1 MSRPRRRAATRGPV
15 SSALALALAT
25 SMLPAAA
32 MADGLA
38 DEAELHFQIARR
50 RFQAGDFEGALEH
63 FFTSN
68 RLVRNRN
75 VLFNIGGTFEQ
86 MGRLPEAHRYYYTAL
101 EGETNPRVIADVR
114 AALERIAP
122 RVAVLDVT
130 TDPPNAALFLDRRD
144 LGERGR
150 SGRPLALE
158 PGTYRVIAE
167 LEGYEPAQSEPL
179 TVAVG
184 RRTEVVLRLRRIIGT
199 IAVNSAQGAT
209 VRIDDEQ
216 RGPTCTA
223 PCTLEVTP
231 GPHTIFVSREGFAPE
246 TRTVVVSARQQTS
259 ATVTLRP
266 LVGTLVIEAD
276 ERDALVEVDGRTA
289 GFAPLVLRD
298 VPVGRRR
305 VRVSL
310 SGFRSVEREIEVR
323 ATGEARLTDVSLA
336 PVREVIAASRRVEQL
351 EDAPASVSVISAREI
366 EAFQYT
372 TIAEALQGTRGV
384 YVSNDR
390 AYHSIGIRG
399 LGQPNDYGNRLLIQ
413 QDGAV
418 LNDNLLYSSY
428 VGHDGRSSLDLVD
441 RIEVV
446 RGPGSL
452 LYGTGAISGVINL
465 ALRGRDVRTGA
476 SAGISAYGEN
486 MGRVRA
492 SGTVRI
498 GPEAGAMLALAVGAS
513 QGVDATLQVPSMMG
527 APTEQVVQG
536 AERLLTASMSG
547 RAWWRDLSAQWH
559 VSFQEHDIP
568 VGAYATTVGDS
579 ATRWTDGRVMA
590 EVKYEP
596 RLGRTLQLFTRAHV
610 NMYRFLGNYAYDG
623 GPLSREAYLGLWA
636 GGEARAEW
644 TPLSALKLTA
654 GGEFQGHAIATL
666 TGEGLDRTMPSVA
679 PTRYLDVSRPYTVGS
694 GYALIDLS
702 PARWFRFTGGARVDA
717 FSLVAP
723 GVSFRGALLFRPGPR
738 TNIKLMGGRA
748 FRAPSIY
755 EQSYTDGL
763 TQRASCPLMAT
774 CNLRPEVVYTG
785 ELEWNQRISDDWSF
799 TVAANTSYLVDI
811 LDTAGEGTM
820 ANQLRYENGQNP
832 VLSIGGD
839 AELRREFRQGW
850 FFTASYNVQHTRF
863 LGGTIARP
871 GLTNAPDHQ
880 GALKMVAP
888 LLPPYASAAV
898 RATFVGPR
906 RVRQDTDE
914 WTTPAILG
922 DVVVSGQVTRLGLR
936 YSFGV
941 YNVLD
946 WRWNVPVT
954 ETFVVRTM
962 PQPGRTFAVHLQ
974 ASF

>member
-1 MSRPRRRAATRGPV
+1 MI
-15 SSALALALAT
+15 
-25 SMLPAAA
+25 PASA

-75 VLFNIGGTFEQ
+75 VLFNIGGTYEQ

-101 EGETNPRVIADVR
+101 EGETNQRVISDVQT
-114 AALERIAP
+114 ALERIAP
-122 RVAVLDVT
+122 RVAVLAVT
-130 TDPPNAALFLDRRD
+130 TDPPGAALFLDRRD

-150 SGRPLALE
+150 AGRPLAIE

-167 LEGYEPAQSEPL
+167 LEGYEPAQSE
-179 TVAVG
+179 TITAVVG
-184 RRTEVVLRLRRIIGT
+184 RSTEVNLRLRRIVGT
-199 IAVNSAQGAT
+199 IRLDNAQGAT
-209 VRIDDEQ
+209 VRVDDEQ
-216 RGPTCTA
+216 RGSACAA
-223 PCTLEVTP
+223 PCALEVSP
-231 GPHTIFVSREGFAPE
+231 GPHTIFIAREGFAPE
-246 TRTVVVSARQQTS
+246 TRTVVVAARQQTNV
-259 ATVTLRP
+259 TVALRP

-276 ERDALVEVDGRTA
+276 ERDALVEIDGRTA
-289 GFAPLVLRD
+289 GFTPLVLRD

-310 SGFRSVEREIEVR
+310 SGFRTVEREVVVR
-323 ATGEARLTDVSLA
+323 PTGEARVTDVSLA
-336 PVREVIAASRRVEQL
+336 PVREIAAASRAIEQI

-384 YVSNDR
+384 YLSNDR
-390 AYHSIGIRG
+390 AYNSIGIRG
-399 LGQPNDYGNRLLIQ
+399 LGQPNDYGRRVLVQ

-428 VGHDGRSSLDLVD
+428 VGHDGRASLDLVD
-441 RIEVV
+441 RIELV

-452 LYGTGAISGVINL
+452 LYGTGAISGVVNL
-465 ALRGRDVRTGA
+465 ALRGRDVRTSA
-476 SAGISAYGEN
+476 SAGISGYGDN
-486 MGRVRA
+486 VGRVRA
-492 SGTVRI
+492 SGSVRT
-498 GPEAGAMLALAVGAS
+498 GRDAGVMLAIGVAAS
-513 QGVDATLQVPSMMG
+513 QGVDATVQIPPMMPG
-527 APTEQVVQG
+527 MPATEQRVQG
-536 AERLLTASMSG
+536 VDRMLTASLTG

-559 VSFQEHDIP
+559 VAFHEHDIP
-568 VGAYATTVGDS
+568 VGAYGTSVGDS
-579 ATRWTDGRVMA
+579 ATRWVDGRVMG

-596 RLGRTLQLFTRAHV
+596 RIGRTFQLFTRAHV
-610 NMYRFLGNYAYDG
+610 NLYRFLGGYAYDG
-623 GPLSREAYLGLWA
+623 GSLSRETYVGFWA
-636 GGEARAEW
+636 GGEARGEW
-644 TPLSALKLTA
+644 TPISALKLTA

-666 TGEGLDRTMPSVA
+666 SGEQSDRTMPSMA
-679 PTRYLDVSRPYTVGS
+679 PTRYLDVTRPYTVAS
-694 GYALIDLS
+694 GYALIDLT
-702 PARWFRFTGGARVDA
+702 PARWFRFTGGARVDG

-723 GVSFRGALLFRPGPR
+723 GVSFRGAFVFRPGSR
-738 TNIKLMGGRA
+738 TTLKVMGGRA

-755 EQSYTDGL
+755 EQGYTDGL
-763 TQRASCPLMAT
+763 TQRPGCPPGVA
-774 CNLRPEVVYTG
+774 CNLRPELIYTG
-785 ELEWNQRISDDWSF
+785 ELEWNQRINDDWSF
-799 TVAANTSYLVDI
+799 TVAANTSYLIDV
-811 LDTAGEGTM
+811 LDTVGEGTM
-820 ANQLRYENGQNP
+820 ENQLRYENQQDP
-832 VLSIGGD
+832 LLSVGGD
-839 AELRREFRQGW
+839 VELRREFRQGW

-863 LGGTIARP
+863 LGTTFAMP
-871 GLTNAPDHQ
+871 ALTNAPDHQ
-880 GALKMVAP
+880 GSLKMVAP

-914 WTTPAILG
+914 WTTPALLG

-954 ETFVVRTM
+954 QTFVTRTM
-962 PQPGRTFAVHLQ
+962 PQQGRTFAVHLQ